1 MRRIASEELL
11 DYDRFIKRI
20 AQIQKKYIA
29 KNIIITGDGLE
40 VCAPLVKQALPRVA
54 IADKDLW
61 YPQPYSMVLLAKEHV
76 QQHKAVHPFK
86 IEPRYL
92 YPQDCQIR
100 IPSIRRQGKR

>member
-40 VCAPLVKQALPRVA
+40 VCAPLV
-54 IADKDLW
+54 
-61 YPQPYSMVLLAKEHV
+61 
-76 QQHKAVHPFK
+76 
-86 IEPRYL
+86 
-92 YPQDCQIR
+92 
-100 IPSIRRQGKR
+100 